1 MQDNNHDFSILVS
14 VSVSSTLTI
23 LVFLSIIGTLLYWI
37 SSLMMLAWAFS
48 SAARFLSLPWMAL
61 LQMARMKMM
70 MTLEAMLKMPHAV
83 MMIGRMTSM
92 LRAPAMCS
100 GSSEMDWKISFCFN
114 EIMIPFYNICDKT
127 VQLGFFGF
135 KSRFP
140 AIKS

>member
-48 SAARFLSLPWMAL
+48 SAARFLSLPWTMAL

-70 MTLEAMLKMPHAV
+70 MTLEAMLKMPHVV

-100 GSSEMDWKISFCFN
+100 GSSEMDWKSFCF
-114 EIMIPFYNICDKT
+114 EVMISFYNIYDTT
-127 VQLGFFGF
+127 VGFFGF

>member
-1 MQDNNHDFSILVS
+1 MQDNNHDFNLLVS

-37 SSLMMLAWAFS
+37 SSLMMLAWAFF

-83 MMIGRMTSM
+83 MMIGRRTSM

-100 GSSEMDWKISFCFN
+100 GSSEMDWKLSFYYN
-114 EIMIPFYNICDKT
+114 KTVTPFYNIYAK
-127 VQLGFFGF
+127 LYSLKGFVVF
-135 KSRFP
+135 KVDYRR
-140 AIKS
+140 

>member
-48 SAARFLSLPWMAL
+48 SAARFLSLSWMAL

-100 GSSEMDWKISFCFN
+100 GSSEMDWKSFCF
-114 EIMIPFYNICDKT
+114 EVMIPFYNIYDTT